1 MHSSFEINQSF
12 PRLSRKFKSSFSK
25 VPLTKGGLLNP
36 DGMDSISFSTQAT
49 MNSIHT
55 DLISD
60 FSEIDPSCINE
71 DSTFN
76 PNPYK
81 GVLTVN
87 MRTTNVRSDIPIP
100 ASFLIINEYY
110 LQIIITNSFAC
121 KMLGYS
127 NEELTKL
134 KLSELIAKEKTDQA
148 LPDMLFKE
156 NGDIIVFNG
165 KVVRKID
172 RINELCSL
180 LINEFS

>member
-100 ASFLIINEYY
+100 ASFLIIHKYY
-110 LQIIITNSFAC
+110 FTDNNHKFICLQNAW
-121 KMLGYS
+121 
-127 NEELTKL
+127 
-134 KLSELIAKEKTDQA
+134 
-148 LPDMLFKE
+148 LFE
-156 NGDIIVFNG
+156 
-165 KVVRKID
+165 
-172 RINELCSL
+172 
-180 LINEFS
+180 